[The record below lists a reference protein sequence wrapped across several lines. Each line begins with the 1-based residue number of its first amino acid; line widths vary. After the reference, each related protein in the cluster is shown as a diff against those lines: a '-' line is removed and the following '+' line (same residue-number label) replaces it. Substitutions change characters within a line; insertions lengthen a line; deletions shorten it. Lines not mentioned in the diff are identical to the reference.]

1 MKAAESR
8 RKESR
13 LTRKLV
19 WKTLFL
25 SKSCVRGFLNFCV
38 IVTVFWSILKQNKT
52 KTSYIKARDRRRYN
66 CMMKLRD
73 NSRSANWSD
82 LEWPSFFL
90 FLLVWSMTFCSE
102 KFIMALIDR
111 CLTQW
116 SHILDKSKLRYYI
129 FTKYTLSHDWIIEN
143 KWS

>member
-19 WKTLFL
+19 WKTLFR

-73 NSRSANWSD
+73 NSRSAN
-82 LEWPSFFL
+82 
-90 FLLVWSMTFCSE
+90 
-102 KFIMALIDR
+102 
-111 CLTQW
+111 
-116 SHILDKSKLRYYI
+116 
-129 FTKYTLSHDWIIEN
+129 
-143 KWS
+143 